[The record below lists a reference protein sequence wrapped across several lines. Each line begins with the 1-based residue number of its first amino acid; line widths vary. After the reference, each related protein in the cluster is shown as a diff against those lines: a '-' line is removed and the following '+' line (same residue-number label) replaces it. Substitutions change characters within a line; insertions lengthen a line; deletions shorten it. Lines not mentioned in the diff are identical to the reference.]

1 MKVAF
6 PPQEAARTQL
16 KESPNF
22 PAPVGSIG
30 ECLLVDRTSGGAQV
44 SRLGGAQIGEDI
56 IQTQQQDVADGSKSS

>member
-1 MKVAF
+1 MKVAS

-30 ECLLVDRTSGGAQV
+30 ECLLVARTGGHM
-44 SRLGGAQIGEDI
+44 SRDWGGAQIGEDI

>member
-1 MKVAF
+1 MKVAS

-30 ECLLVDRTSGGAQV
+30 ECLLVARHKSRDWDR
-44 SRLGGAQIGEDI
+44 AQIGEDI